1 MTDKPKAG
9 SEKALDKMTVK
20 DLREVAKHIPEITG
34 VHGMKKD
41 ELLAAIKEAKG
52 IEGKPAEKPTATP
65 EMKKGK
71 GAKIGAKTGAKK
83 GAKRLADLSV
93 QDLKTMIKDLK
104 VKRQQ
109 AVAEKDRKMA
119 RIYRR
124 RISRIKKRTRQAV

>member
-9 SEKALDKMTVK
+9 SEKPLDKMTVK
-20 DLREVAKHIPEITG
+20 DLREVAKDIPGITG

-41 ELLAAIKEAKG
+41 ELLAAIKEVQG
-52 IEGKPAEKPTATP
+52 IEDEPAVKPTVKP
-65 EMKKGK
+65 KQKKGK
-71 GAKIGAKTGAKK
+71 E
-83 GAKRLADLSV
+83 AKRLADLPL

-109 AVAEKDRKMA
+109 ALAEKDRKMA

-124 RISRIKKRTRQAV
+124 RISKIKKRTRQAA